1 MSLPVELQR
10 LLPQALDVIR
20 YLATRNEAVAVDDM
34 VVGTGL
40 SERTLGKSI
49 RRLVTRFYVE
59 MPAQG
64 YYRLTVKG
72 KQAAQDIRMFDGD
85 TLILPAEPES
95 ELPAARVA
103 PAPEI
108 RRTAAPPPVV
118 AAPAPSHIE
127 RQARRLSIFTP
138 KEMVIRSTI
147 SLRAGFEAP
156 RAGQPA
162 LQQSARI
169 VLRLSAPGCD
179 VDPNERPVEVASSTS
194 VGPLQFRVTP
204 RLEGPV
210 RLKLEAFQL
219 VTPRELLAVGGM
231 FFDLNVAGFPT
242 PLSAE
247 FQTLGAMVQFYSRT
261 QA

>member
-1 MSLPVELQR
+1 MSLPIELQR

-20 YLATRNEAVAVDDM
+20 YLAHHEEGASVDEM
-34 VVGTGL
+34 VIGTGL

-49 RRLVTRFYVE
+49 RGLVTRFYVD

-64 YYRLTVKG
+64 FYRLTAKG
-72 KQAAQDIRMFDGD
+72 KQAARDLREFDGD
-85 TLILPAEPES
+85 TLILPAIEPES
-95 ELPAARVA
+95 IMEEVQASPR
-103 PAPEI
+103 PI
-108 RRTAAPPPVV
+108 
-118 AAPAPSHIE
+118 PSQPNPIE
-127 RQARRLSIFTP
+127 RQARRLSIFMP

-147 SLRAGFEAP
+147 TLRAGFEAP

-162 LQQSARI
+162 LQQPARVI
-169 VLRLSAPGCD
+169 LRLNAPGCD
-179 VDPNERPVEVASSTS
+179 VVPGERPVEVASGTS

-204 RLEGPV
+204 RLEDPV

-219 VTPRELLAVGGM
+219 VTQRDLLPVGGM

-247 FQTLGAMVQFYSRT
+247 FQTLGAMVQLYSRT
-261 QA
+261 RE